1 MVKFCSVSTVRVRKS
16 KCPSVSHSMS
26 FYCCCS
32 VTENPTNVHRLYIM
46 HPSIVV
52 EMCECYLLNCSMFG
66 KVLTACA
73 PHFALSGFVLSEI
86 EDKGV
91 FVQHVDL
98 LIGYLFLGVDCRVPV
113 FDENFLHKTSS
124 MEL

>member
-1 MVKFCSVSTVRVRKS
+1 
-16 KCPSVSHSMS
+16 
-26 FYCCCS
+26 
-32 VTENPTNVHRLYIM
+32 M

-73 PHFALSGFVLSEI
+73 HFALSGFVLSEI